1 MDGVC
6 LVKPVK
12 GILIFPRNKE
22 TKTSTHQIVTVAVSR
37 DRKSRTALSANEIIG
52 FVPVTFSEKK

>member
-1 MDGVC
+1 MGGEGGGGV
-6 LVKPVK
+6 V
-12 GILIFPRNKE
+12 
-22 TKTSTHQIVTVAVSR
+22 HHIVTVAVSR